1 MPDAPIMRGIR
12 TADTVTAT
20 ELAIEIR
27 VHPGAMA
34 AIGHT
39 GEPVSMLPFAE
50 VMPAVAV
57 RCKSINCMMP
67 PSAAICQLQTGFS
80 R

>member
-1 MPDAPIMRGIR
+1 MPDAPILTGIR

-20 ELAIEIR
+20 DLAIEIR
-27 VHPGAMA
+27 AHPGAMA

-50 VMPAVAV
+50 VMPAVTV
-57 RCKSINCMMP
+57 ICKSINYMMP
-67 PSAAICQLQTGFS
+67 AAADICQLQTGFF